1 MADNLKDEDKRQEMA
16 SDMTLRDYFAV
27 QAMHGDQS
35 NLNRI
40 SNPINIANRAYAIAD
55 AMLKARG

>member
-1 MADNLKDEDKRQEMA
+1 MDDIYEVDSKRQEMA
-16 SDMTLRDYFAV
+16 GDMTLRDYFALK
-27 QAMHGDQS
+27 AMHADQS

-55 AMLKARG
+55 AMLKARQ

>member
-1 MADNLKDEDKRQEMA
+1 MDEIYEVDSKRQEMA
-16 SDMTLRDYFAV
+16 SDMTLRDFFAV

-35 NLNRI
+35 NPDGI

-55 AMLKARG
+55 AMLRARE